1 MATDT
6 CRYLRTERERNHGA
20 QRGVLSLCVKALE
33 AGKYSLRQKASAA
46 RLPTIKAAA
55 VAQSA
60 PLPDTGP
67 PTFESLGRQLRE
79 VLANRRLHS
88 VSLCDREGNCL
99 WLSEGALG
107 PDEYGLINEALEK
120 LVADSSLAMHE
131 ITLEDGRFALFL
143 AVRTPSAEL
152 AGMAMI
158 LADGR
163 AFGDDTLERLS
174 AAPVRSIML
183 RLAVLMKPADSDTRR
198 SALAQPEV
206 PQAQASPP
214 SPLISAVQVNHILE
228 LDLSPPKSPPKV
240 AREPYVSAKPDS
252 LELVADP
259 PAVPPAKPATAPLA
273 SAAPVVAR
281 AVVSAQP
288 APSNPVREEPAAVRA
303 VVSAWAA
310 PSNPVN
316 EAPAVAHAVVS
327 AQAAPS
333 NPVNEAPA
341 VAHAVVSAQAA
352 PPNRTHEVPTLA
364 AAPAAATRTAPVLA
378 PAVLPAVIPAAS
390 ASDPTLLLEVLPFG
404 RLRSG
409 GQSRRF
415 QVLPRLSAGKRDP
428 AALDALVLQRLMAWL
443 ATHRAAWSTQPT
455 SFTLNLSIASLED
468 ERFVQKISA
477 ALNSHGISPETIG
490 FEITEAVCTQRR
502 AQVERFLAQCEKLG
516 SWVVIDD
523 FSFDSQVLPL
533 LRSKAVRLVKIDPK
547 LTSSVLKD
555 KLCQA
560 LVIATVQAAKVLGIH
575 CAAKKVDSQAALQW
589 LTAIGCDFAQGAVL
603 AGTQTLDSLSPPLSA
618 PEVPRPAPRP
628 AESP

>member
-1 MATDT
+1 MATDN

-20 QRGVLSLCVKALE
+20 PSAVLSLCVKALE
-33 AGKYSLRQKASAA
+33 AGKYPLRQKASAA
-46 RLPTIKAAA
+46 RLPAIKAIA

-67 PTFESLGRQLRE
+67 PTLESLGRQLRE
-79 VLANRRLHS
+79 VLSNRRLHS

-107 PDEYGLINEALEK
+107 PDEYGLINEALER
-120 LVADSSLAMHE
+120 LVADSSLTMHE
-131 ITLEDGRFALFL
+131 ISPEDGRFALFL
-143 AVRTPSAEL
+143 AVRTPGTEL
-152 AGMAMI
+152 TGIAMI

-163 AFGDDTLERLS
+163 AFGDDTQERLS

-183 RLAVLMKPADSDTRR
+183 RLAVLMKPTDADNGR
-198 SALAQPEV
+198 SAPAQPEV
-206 PQAQASPP
+206 LQAPAAPP
-214 SPLISAVQVNHILE
+214 RPLISAVQVNDILE
-228 LDLSPPKSPPKV
+228 LDLSPPKSAPKV

-252 LELVADP
+252 LELLADGPPVAP
-259 PAVPPAKPATAPLA
+259 VKLATAPPA
-273 SAAPVVAR
+273 AAAPAAAR
-281 AVVSAQP
+281 AGVTAQP
-288 APSNPVREEPAAVRA
+288 APSSPVREAPAAAR
-303 VVSAWAA
+303 
-310 PSNPVN
+310 
-316 EAPAVAHAVVS
+316 
-327 AQAAPS
+327 
-333 NPVNEAPA
+333 
-341 VAHAVVSAQAA
+341 AVVSAQAA
-352 PPNRTHEVPTLA
+352 PPSPAHEAPTLA
-364 AAPAAATRTAPVLA
+364 AAPAAATRTAPAPA

-516 SWVVIDD
+516 AWVVIDD
-523 FSFDSQVLPL
+523 FSFDSQILPL
-533 LRSKAVRLVKIDPK
+533 LRSKALRLVKIDPK

-589 LTAIGCDFAQGAVL
+589 LTAIGCDFAQGAAL

-618 PEVPRPAPRP
+618 PEVPRPAPRLP
-628 AESP
+628 ESP

>member
-1 MATDT
+1 
-6 CRYLRTERERNHGA
+6 
-20 QRGVLSLCVKALE
+20 VLSLCVKALE
-33 AGKYSLRQKASAA
+33 AGKYPLRQKASAA

-143 AVRTPSAEL
+143 AVRTPNAEL

-214 SPLISAVQVNHILE
+214 GPLISAVQVNDILE
-228 LDLSPPKSPPKV
+228 LELSPPKSPPKV

-259 PAVPPAKPATAPLA
+259 PVVPAAKPATAPLA

-281 AVVSAQP
+281 AVASAQP
-288 APSNPVREEPAAVRA
+288 APSNSVR
-303 VVSAWAA
+303 
-310 PSNPVN
+310 

-333 NPVNEAPA
+333 NRAHEA
-341 VAHAVVSAQAA
+341 
-352 PPNRTHEVPTLA
+352 PTLA

-378 PAVLPAVIPAAS
+378 PAVLPAVIPAVS

-468 ERFVQKISA
+468 ERFAQKISA

-533 LRSKAVRLVKIDPK
+533 LRSKALRLVKIDPK

-603 AGTQTLDSLSPPLSA
+603 AGTQTLDSLSPPLQA

>member
-1 MATDT
+1 
-6 CRYLRTERERNHGA
+6 
-20 QRGVLSLCVKALE
+20 
-33 AGKYSLRQKASAA
+33 
-46 RLPTIKAAA
+46 
-55 VAQSA
+55 
-60 PLPDTGP
+60 
-67 PTFESLGRQLRE
+67 
-79 VLANRRLHS
+79 
-88 VSLCDREGNCL
+88 
-99 WLSEGALG
+99 
-107 PDEYGLINEALEK
+107 
-120 LVADSSLAMHE
+120 
-131 ITLEDGRFALFL
+131 
-143 AVRTPSAEL
+143 
-152 AGMAMI
+152 
-158 LADGR
+158 
-163 AFGDDTLERLS
+163 
-174 AAPVRSIML
+174 ML

-198 SALAQPEV
+198 SAAAQPEV
-206 PQAQASPP
+206 PQAPATP
-214 SPLISAVQVNHILE
+214 SGPLISAVQVNDILE
-228 LDLSPPKSPPKV
+228 LDLSPAKSPPKV

-252 LELVADP
+252 LELVADA
-259 PAVPPAKPATAPLA
+259 PAVPPAKLATAPLA
-273 SAAPVVAR
+273 PAAPA
-281 AVVSAQP
+281 
-288 APSNPVREEPAAVRA
+288 
-303 VVSAWAA
+303 
-310 PSNPVN
+310 
-316 EAPAVAHAVVS
+316 APAVARAVVS

-333 NPVNEAPA
+333 NRAHEA
-341 VAHAVVSAQAA
+341 
-352 PPNRTHEVPTLA
+352 PTLA

-404 RLRSG
+404 RLRAG

-468 ERFVQKISA
+468 ERFAQKISA

-533 LRSKAVRLVKIDPK
+533 LRSKALRLVKIDPK

-603 AGTQTLDSLSPPLSA
+603 AGTQTLDSLSPPLQA

-628 AESP
+628 TESP